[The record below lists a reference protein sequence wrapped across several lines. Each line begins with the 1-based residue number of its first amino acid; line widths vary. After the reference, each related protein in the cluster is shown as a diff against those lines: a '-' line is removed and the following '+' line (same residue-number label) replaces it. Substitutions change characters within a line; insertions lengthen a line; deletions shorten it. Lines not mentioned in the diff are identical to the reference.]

1 MSSLLVA
8 QQLGLPVA
16 TETCGSFC
24 STLQVCGALKN
35 VVALAGGFCEGMGQG
50 TNTKAAILRLG
61 VEEIKTFIMTFFG
74 DLLAVSN
81 VDRAD
86 EHSQ

>member
-1 MSSLLVA
+1 
-8 QQLGLPVA
+8 
-16 TETCGSFC
+16 
-24 STLQVCGALKN
+24 
-35 VVALAGGFCEGMGQG
+35 MGQG

-86 EHSQ
+86 EHSHYVVITVTPQLYVSTRSLRSRKRATWPALVCTIAAGYII